1 MSVARGGSFSF
12 LIVMLIA
19 LVIYSVPLLRDGI
32 GQVMDL
38 VIGPLV
44 GTDPNW
50 IIVILTLA
58 TVTGCYSSLIQ
69 KYTIDYEKM
78 QRVQKRIKA
87 FQKTFREAQLAGD
100 EKRIK
105 KLKDKQDKIM
115 QEQLEMSQE
124 QFKPMAWI
132 MVITVPI
139 FLWLLF
145 VVKNTPLESLGVVTF
160 PFWGEIALS
169 AGTPLLLP
177 AWILWYMICSITLS
191 QIIRKALNIGGL

>member
-1 MSVARGGSFSF
+1 MSAGRGGSFSF
-12 LIVMLIA
+12 LIVMLLA

-32 GQVMDL
+32 GHAMDL
-38 VIGPLV
+38 VIRPLV
-44 GTDPNW
+44 GADPNW

-78 QRVQKRIKA
+78 QRVQKKIKA

-105 KLKDKQDKIM
+105 KLKDRQDKVM
-115 QEQLEMSQE
+115 QEQMEMSQE

-132 MVITVPI
+132 MIITVPI
-139 FLWLLF
+139 FLWLLY
-145 VVKNTPLESLGVVTF
+145 VINITEVLGTVTF

-169 AGTPLLLP
+169 AGTPIWLP
-177 AWILWYMICSITLS
+177 AWILWYMICSLTFS
-191 QIIRKALNIGGL
+191 QVIRKALNIGGI

>member
-132 MVITVPI
+132 MIITVPI

-177 AWILWYMICSITLS
+177 AWILWYMICSLTFS
-191 QIIRKALNIGGL
+191 QVIRKALNIGGI